1 VSSDPTPR
9 DLLAARFGLFIPP
22 ERVDHLNYCLRAA
35 ARDAGFASEGDYV
48 AALHSNLPT
57 HATWQRLLHHLA
69 IGETYFFR
77 DVDIL
82 RNRILPELI
91 AQRRA
96 DGSRVL
102 RVWSAGC
109 STGEEPYTIAILL
122 REMLPD
128 IARWKITILGTD
140 INLESLTIAQAGLY
154 TAWSMR
160 GATANTPYLRPRAN
174 HWQLSDLIRQMV
186 EFRFLNLIDHQIGL
200 NNADLI
206 VCRNVLMYIARD
218 RRPGIIAYLNGA
230 LAPGGELLLD
240 AGDSTLA
247 TAQKSATVMRREVR
261 RTARPE
267 PITPHADDPIAHA
280 KQAAD
285 QAKWAEAHL
294 WLDKA
299 EARNVLDLPTHY
311 LRALVYDN
319 EGRTDDAIQTLQRC
333 LYLDHNFALGYFTL
347 GNLFARCG
355 RQEQARQHW
364 VNAAELLQQQPPQQ
378 VLDLA
383 DGMTVADVLT
393 LVRAQLGEARS

>member
-1 VSSDPTPR
+1 MSPDPTPR

-22 ERVDHLNYCLRAA
+22 ERADHLNYCLRAS
-35 ARDAGFASEGDYV
+35 ARDSGFADDGDYIT
-48 AALHSNLPT
+48 ALENNLPT
-57 HATWQRLLHHLA
+57 HPTWQRLLHHLA

-77 DVDIL
+77 DVEIL
-82 RNRILPELI
+82 RGRILPELI

-96 DGSRVL
+96 DGSRAL

-128 IARWKITILGTD
+128 ITRWKITILGTD
-140 INLESLTIAQAGLY
+140 INLESLTIAQGGLY

-160 GATANTPYLRPRAN
+160 GATPTTPYLRPRGS
-174 HWQLSDLIRQMV
+174 HWQLSELIRRMV
-186 EFRFLNLIDHQIGL
+186 EFRYLNLIDRQVGL
-200 NNADLI
+200 VDADLI

-218 RRPGIIAYLNGA
+218 RRPGIITYLNGV

-240 AGDSTLA
+240 AGDSALA
-247 TAQKSATVMRREVR
+247 TAQKTVTVMRRELR
-261 RTARPE
+261 RAAAPE
-267 PITPHADDPIAHA
+267 PITPPADDPISHA

-285 QAKWAEAHL
+285 KAQWAEAHL

-299 EARNVLDLPTHY
+299 EARNLLDLSTHY

-319 EGRTDDAIQTLQRC
+319 EGRAADAIQTLQRC

-347 GNLFARCG
+347 GSLFARRG
-355 RQEQARQHW
+355 EYDQARQHW
-364 VNAAELLQQQPPQQ
+364 ANAIELLQQQPPQQ
-378 VLDLA
+378 VVQLA
-383 DGMTVADVLT
+383 DGMTAADVLT
-393 LVRAQLGEARS
+393 LVRAQLAEAHS